1 MTVTCG
7 PGGIGWVVAVTCGPG
22 GIGWVDGS
30 HVWTRWYRV
39 GGGIGW
45 VGDSHV
51 WTRWYRVGGWKSR
64 VDQVV

>member
-7 PGGIGWVVAVTCGPG
+7 PGGIGWVG
-22 GIGWVDGS
+22 GN
-30 HVWTRWYRV
+30 HMWTRWYRV

-45 VGDSHV
+45 VG
-51 WTRWYRVGGWKSR
+51 GWQSR